1 MNRERMN
8 NNDIIRRLR
17 YAVDLNDAALVEIF
31 KLAGYELT
39 YEEIKSMFKKEGD
52 EGYVEL
58 TNDKMDLFLDGFIT
72 YRRGK
77 QESKPG
83 QPAPE
88 KENLNNNVIFK
99 KLRIALALRGDD
111 VLDIMR
117 LSDKKISSSELSA
130 IFRKKDHRNYKNCGD
145 RYIRNFLKGL
155 TIQHRG
161 HQN

>member
-8 NNDIIRRLR
+8 NNDIVRRLR
-17 YAVDLNDAALVEIF
+17 YAVDLNDVALVEIF
-31 KLAGYELT
+31 KLAGYKISHEEL
-39 YEEIKSMFKKEGD
+39 KSIFKKEGE

-58 TNDKMDLFLDGFIT
+58 SNEKMDLFLDGFIT

-77 QESKPG
+77 QEPKPG
-83 QPAPE
+83 QPEPK
-88 KENLNNNVIFK
+88 KEALNNNVIFK
-99 KLRIALALRGDD
+99 KLRIALALRGED
-111 VLDIMR
+111 VLEIMR

-155 TIQHRG
+155 TIKYRG
-161 HQN
+161 